1 MIFTI
6 VAVVFLSDQFIKF
19 FITKNLSLSQSV
31 PLVKGVLYFTLVHNR
46 GAAFGIL
53 KNQVPLFILTA
64 AIAVVLIYLNLK
76 RNKKNGLSLYNFS
89 LSLILAG
96 TLGNLADRLTLGYV
110 IDFIDLRI
118 WPVFNLADTAIT
130 IGAILLGYTIL
141 FGQSQPKTRHLK
153 PNT

>member
-1 MIFTI
+1 MIFII
-6 VAVVFLSDQFIKF
+6 VAVIFLSDQLTKF
-19 FITKNLSLSQSV
+19 FITKNLLVSQSV

-53 KNQVPLFILTA
+53 KNQVPLFILTS

-76 RNKKNGLSLYNFS
+76 RNKKRGLSVYNFS

-96 TLGNLADRLTLGYV
+96 ALGNLADRFTLGYV

-118 WPVFNLADTAIT
+118 WPVFNLADAAIT
-130 IGAILLGYTIL
+130 IGAILLGYSIL
-141 FGQSQPKTRHLK
+141 RPTKQGQG
-153 PNT
+153 

>member
-1 MIFTI
+1 MIFII
-6 VAVVFLSDQFIKF
+6 VVIVFLLDRLTKF
-19 FITKNLSLSQSV
+19 FITKNLLVSQSV

-53 KNQVPLFILTA
+53 KNQVPLFILTS

-76 RNKKNGLSLYNFS
+76 RNKKRGLSVYNFS

-96 TLGNLADRLTLGYV
+96 ALGNLADRFTLGYV

-118 WPVFNLADTAIT
+118 WPVFNIADAAIT
-130 IGAILLGYTIL
+130 IGAILLGYSIL
-141 FGQSQPKTRHLK
+141 RPTKQGQG
-153 PNT
+153 